1 MSTRTIYV
9 RNRFC
14 THCRMTNENL
24 WIERVFQ
31 GRFID
36 KSFTGNR
43 AKNKGKTQTAKIKY
57 KFDRRVFVA
66 SMRMKRIGTK
76 AYDLRTVR
84 QQGFFLYFKKS
95 AKNSEHRRLGSETEK
110 LHTEAWGSVQT
121 VLHVHSGKTSG
132 PPEKPNTI
140 MCQLFFFFL

>member
-1 MSTRTIYV
+1 MQLNIFSLMYIIRVYVRRVKHTSTRTIYV

-36 KSFTGNR
+36 KCFTGNR

-57 KFDRRVFVA
+57 RFDRRVFVA
-66 SMRMKRIGTK
+66 SMRMKHIGTK
-76 AYDLRTVR
+76 AYDLRTAR
-84 QQGFFLYFKKS
+84 QQGFFFSLKS
-95 AKNSEHRRLGSETEK
+95 LQKFRAQETQE
-110 LHTEAWGSVQT
+110 
-121 VLHVHSGKTSG
+121 
-132 PPEKPNTI
+132 
-140 MCQLFFFFL
+140 

>member
-1 MSTRTIYV
+1 MQLNIFSLMYIIRVYVRRVKHTSTRTIYV

-66 SMRMKRIGTK
+66 SMRMKHIGTK
-76 AYDLRTVR
+76 AYDLRTAR
-84 QQGFFLYFKKS
+84 QQG
-95 AKNSEHRRLGSETEK
+95 
-110 LHTEAWGSVQT
+110 
-121 VLHVHSGKTSG
+121 
-132 PPEKPNTI
+132 
-140 MCQLFFFFL
+140 CFFFPLKSLQKFRAQETQE

>member
-1 MSTRTIYV
+1 
-9 RNRFC
+9 
-14 THCRMTNENL
+14 MTNENL

-66 SMRMKRIGTK
+66 SMRMKHIGTK
-76 AYDLRTVR
+76 AYDLRTAR
-84 QQGFFLYFKKS
+84 QQGFFSLKS
-95 AKNSEHRRLGSETEK
+95 LQKFRAQETQE
-110 LHTEAWGSVQT
+110 
-121 VLHVHSGKTSG
+121 
-132 PPEKPNTI
+132 
-140 MCQLFFFFL
+140 